1 MSWSQ
6 LVHHPSQLPPHNR
19 LNSSSNSAPGS
30 TSNLGQTYV
39 LQSEMGLSSNGGFH
53 AAEAVG
59 VRLPP
64 LHLSQFRMS
73 LSPANFRPIRDP
85 EHYEKIDQIGKG
97 I

>member
-19 LNSSSNSAPGS
+19 INASSNSAPGS